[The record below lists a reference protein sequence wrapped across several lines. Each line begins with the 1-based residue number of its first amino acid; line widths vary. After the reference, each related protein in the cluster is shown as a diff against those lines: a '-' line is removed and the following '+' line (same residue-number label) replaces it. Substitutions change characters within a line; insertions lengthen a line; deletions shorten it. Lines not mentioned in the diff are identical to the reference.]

1 MLRLEVSPVAAH
13 ILMMMMMMMKMVPY
27 ILSVHSA
34 TKGRRAKDPPK
45 SQKASSV
52 DQAEASDLSFIDKA
66 SFMEGLQLNDGN
78 PLHSTAMEEDLDVL
92 VEGQMDKGKAG
103 RGDDQMLKKKQR
115 GAAVRREVPDTGG
128 EKRKISRKNP
138 AEKSKARPEKRA
150 KGEKKKGEPEPE
162 VPASADSDTSVTP
175 HTSTKPPPKAN
186 IQKQVIGKRRS
197 AGKTSASRP
206 LKKQQMKQMKRQ
218 NESDSGN
225 SIDSE
230 SQQESNTGQLSRSRV
245 LSSDEEVDEGTRWMP
260 SPKKARVFDFGKSRK
275 SSSGSA
281 SAVADTSNTD
291 KQKSKRLGHQATT
304 DLEVVLDAF
313 LDFCDEYSESV
324 ASKSVKQSIDSF
336 SSNVKEQILEK
347 VSTYKELRVLK
358 RENAKVASLISTK
371 TKRLLD
377 AKHELMKAEREVTL
391 LQKEEA
397 KLELRLD
404 DLRRSRVFLH
414 DIRELNQHYLDYRQQ
429 HPKEQEM
436 YGESSLPALLLETK
450 HVQAAEH
457 QLKTLNDRIEQRL
470 KKSETCN

>member
-1 MLRLEVSPVAAH
+1 M
-13 ILMMMMMMMKMVPY
+13 
-27 ILSVHSA
+27 SA
-34 TKGRRAKDPPK
+34 TKGRRAKAPQE
-45 SQKASSV
+45 SQKASPV
-52 DQAEASDLSFIDKA
+52 DSPEASNLSIIDKA

-78 PLHSTAMEEDLDVL
+78 RLHSTAMEEDLNVL

-103 RGDDQMLKKKQR
+103 RGDDHQMLKKKQR
-115 GAAVRREVPDTGG
+115 GAAVRREVPETGG
-128 EKRKISRKNP
+128 EKRKISRRNP
-138 AEKSKARPEKRA
+138 AEKSKARPKKGA

-162 VPASADSDTSVTP
+162 VPASAESDTSVTP
-175 HTSTKPPPKAN
+175 HTSTKPPQKAN
-186 IQKQVIGKRRS
+186 IRRQVIGKRRS

-206 LKKQQMKQMKRQ
+206 LKKQQTKDMKRR

-225 SIDSE
+225 SNDSE
-230 SQQESNTGQLSRSRV
+230 ESNTGQLSRSRV
-245 LSSDEEVDEGTRWMP
+245 LSSDEEVDKDTNWKP

-281 SAVADTSNTD
+281 SAGAASSNTD
-291 KQKSKRLGHQATT
+291 KQRSKRFGHRATT
-304 DLEVVLDAF
+304 DLEVVLYSF

-377 AKHELMKAEREVTL
+377 AKHELMRAERAVTL
-391 LQKEEA
+391 LQKEESE
-397 KLELRLD
+397 LELRLE
-404 DLRRSRVFLH
+404 DLRRSRAFLH

-436 YGESSLPALLLETK
+436 YGASSLPALLLETK

-457 QLKTLNDRIEQRL
+457 QLKTLNDQMEQRL
-470 KKSETCN
+470 KKIETCN

>member
-1 MLRLEVSPVAAH
+1 M
-13 ILMMMMMMMKMVPY
+13 
-27 ILSVHSA
+27 SA
-34 TKGRRAKDPPK
+34 TNGRRAKAPPE
-45 SQKASSV
+45 SQKASPV
-52 DQAEASDLSFIDKA
+52 DQAEASNLSIIDKA

-78 PLHSTAMEEDLDVL
+78 PLHSTAMEEDLNVL

-103 RGDDQMLKKKQR
+103 RVDDHQMLKKKQR
-115 GAAVRREVPDTGG
+115 GAAVRREVPETGG
-128 EKRKISRKNP
+128 ETRKISRRNP
-138 AEKSKARPEKRA
+138 AEKSKARPKKGA

-162 VPASADSDTSVTP
+162 VPASAESDTSVTP
-175 HTSTKPPPKAN
+175 HTSNKPLPKAN
-186 IQKQVIGKRRS
+186 IRRQVIGKRRS

-206 LKKQQMKQMKRQ
+206 LKNQQTKDTKRK
-218 NESDSGN
+218 NESDSGK
-225 SIDSE
+225 DSE
-230 SQQESNTGQLSRSRV
+230 QESNTGQLSRSRV
-245 LSSDEEVDEGTRWMP
+245 LSSDEEVDKDTNWKP

-281 SAVADTSNTD
+281 SAGAASSNTD
-291 KQKSKRLGHQATT
+291 KQRSKRFGRQATT

-324 ASKSVKQSIDSF
+324 ASKSVKQSIDFF

-377 AKHELMKAEREVTL
+377 AKHELMRAEREVTL
-391 LQKEEA
+391 LQKEETE
-397 KLELRLD
+397 LELRLE
-404 DLRRSRVFLH
+404 DLRRSRAFLH
-414 DIRELNQHYLDYRQQ
+414 DIGELNQHYLDYRQQ

-436 YGESSLPALLLETK
+436 YGATSLPALLLETK
-450 HVQAAEH
+450 HVLAAEH
-457 QLKTLNDRIEQRL
+457 QLKTLNDQMEQRL

>member
-1 MLRLEVSPVAAH
+1 M
-13 ILMMMMMMMKMVPY
+13 
-27 ILSVHSA
+27 SA
-34 TKGRRAKDPPK
+34 TNGRRAKAPPE
-45 SQKASSV
+45 SQKAASV
-52 DQAEASDLSFIDKA
+52 DQAEPPNLSFIDKA

-78 PLHSTAMEEDLDVL
+78 PLHSTAMEEDLNVL

-103 RGDDQMLKKKQR
+103 RGDDHQMLKKKQR
-115 GAAVRREVPDTGG
+115 GAAVRREVTETGG
-128 EKRKISRKNP
+128 EKRKISRRNP
-138 AEKSKARPEKRA
+138 AEKFKARPEKGA

-162 VPASADSDTSVTP
+162 VPATAESDTSVTP

-186 IQKQVIGKRRS
+186 IRRQVIAKRRS

-206 LKKQQMKQMKRQ
+206 LKKQQMKDMKRK
-218 NESDSGN
+218 NESDRGN

-230 SQQESNTGQLSRSRV
+230 SQESNTGQHSRSRV
-245 LSSDEEVDEGTRWMP
+245 LSSDEEVDEGTYWKP
-260 SPKKARVFDFGKSRK
+260 SPKKARVFNLGKSRKSSPVRSQPRK

-281 SAVADTSNTD
+281 SAVADSSNTD
-291 KQKSKRLGHQATT
+291 KKKSKRRGRQATT

-313 LDFCDEYSESV
+313 LDFCDEDRESV

-377 AKHELMKAEREVTL
+377 AKHELMRAERQVTL
-391 LQKEEA
+391 LQKKEA
-397 KLELRLD
+397 ELELRLD
-404 DLRRSRVFLH
+404 DLRRSRAFLH
-414 DIRELNQHYLDYRQQ
+414 DIRDLNQHYLDYRQQ

-436 YGESSLPALLLETK
+436 YGASSLPALLLERK

-457 QLKTLNDRIEQRL
+457 QLKTLNDQMEQRL